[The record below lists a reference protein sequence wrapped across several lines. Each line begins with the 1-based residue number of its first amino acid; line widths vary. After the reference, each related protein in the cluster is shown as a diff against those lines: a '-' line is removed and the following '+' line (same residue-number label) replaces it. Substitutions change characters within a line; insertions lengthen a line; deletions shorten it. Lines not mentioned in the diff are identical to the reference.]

1 MWQWIPTGFT
11 CLQAS
16 ASLYAAGICSCGIP
30 NLLVASPV
38 AIFGWV
44 GTSSAGLTR
53 NEISATFPAFAA
65 IASSW
70 WSSSRESSETFTPW
84 LTARARS
91 VGVFELPLKSSF
103 AAGIPASRA
112 RASSPAEKISAPAPS
127 RARARITAR
136 FPFAFA
142 AKRTCTF
149 SYRLESAAWYC
160 REVLADPVL
169 ACHVKRGAVL
179 CRESNAVLTADMEVS
194 LPLSVRCG
202 GSFTAKASAS
212 VLWPRVSVPPAG

>member
-1 MWQWIPTGFT
+1 MPRPPPRSRNSSFTPISASSFAIPTITSAAFANGTTSRICEPMWQWIPTGFT

-65 IASSW
+65 MASSW

-149 SYRLESAAWYC
+149 SYRLESAAWY
-160 REVLADPVL
+160 A
-169 ACHVKRGAVL
+169 VKCSQIR
-179 CRESNAVLTADMEVS
+179 SS
-194 LPLSVRCG
+194 LV
-202 GSFTAKASAS
+202 T
-212 VLWPRVSVPPAG
+212 